1 MDQATVTRDTVSLL
15 PTEAS
20 VMTLTLGVAVTLR
33 EWYAAP
39 AFLVSGGVTAGVGG
53 ADRLRFVDALDPLTK
68 HMRLIAAGG

>member
-1 MDQATVTRDTVSLL
+1 
-15 PTEAS
+15 
-20 VMTLTLGVAVTLR
+20 MTLTLGVAVTLR